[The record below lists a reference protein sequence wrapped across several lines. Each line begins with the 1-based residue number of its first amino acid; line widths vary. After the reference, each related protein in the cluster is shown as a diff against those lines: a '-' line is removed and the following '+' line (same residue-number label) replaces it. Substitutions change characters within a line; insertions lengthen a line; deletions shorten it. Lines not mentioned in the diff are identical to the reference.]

1 MCPHGGFDPSLF
13 ECVAHGLYRA
23 EATVI
28 RLVVGD
34 QRRLLCVQRCQRLGA
49 LVRALRVSAGLTQR
63 ELSAA
68 VNISAATLRNIE
80 RGQLRIAAHLL
91 HSLLAHQSMQQLLEM
106 AIAAAIELAPS
117 GELLPKARR

>member
-1 MCPHGGFDPSLF
+1 MSGDHRAQIWRLAQSAHSLP
-13 ECVAHGLYRA
+13 A
-23 EATVI
+23 ED
-28 RLVVGD
+28 R
-34 QRRLLCVQRCQRLGA
+34 QRLGA